1 MILLL
6 VIAAWIVAL
15 SLVVGLCVAAR
26 VGDLQPLRRS
36 TGGAAGSEHPQLP
49 IWEPVP
55 HQRVAAYAKVPS
67 AGSADAEAVSRS
79 RSLAA

>member
-6 VIAAWIVAL
+6 VIATWIVAL

-26 VGDLQPLRRS
+26 VGDLQPLRRTS
-36 TGGAAGSEHPQLP
+36 GAAGSEYPQLP
-49 IWEPVP
+49 IWEPAP
-55 HQRVAAYAKVPS
+55 HQQVAAYAKAPS
-67 AGSADAEAVSRS
+67 AGSPDAEVLSGS

>member
-26 VGDLQPLRRS
+26 VGDLQPLRR
-36 TGGAAGSEHPQLP
+36 TGVAAGSEHPPLP
-49 IWEPVP
+49 IWEPAP
-55 HQRVAAYAKVPS
+55 HRQVAAYAKEPTAASV
-67 AGSADAEAVSRS
+67 DAEARSRS